1 MRMLMIFP
9 DDRFGRWL
17 RSQRLRQGLTPE
29 QLAQEACCDAEAV
42 LQLEQGELLELDAQ
56 LCRRL
61 LKALSVSPDTL
72 FPPDD
77 I

>member
-1 MRMLMIFP
+1 MLMIFP

-29 QLAQEACCDAEAV
+29 QLAQEACCDAEAL
-42 LQLEQGELLELDAQ
+42 LQLEQGELLELDSQ
-56 LCRRL
+56 LCLRL
-61 LKALSVSPDTL
+61 LEALNIPQDTL
-72 FPPDD
+72 FPPDE